1 MAEIFN
7 RGLWEKKLFFFFSP
21 LFRGRGRR
29 PMHRAK
35 ERDPPSRGGVWENWQ
50 MVLNARLTK
59 EKTNC
64 CERRERV
71 FEAEGGGK
79 PLEKAGKGKKG

>member
-1 MAEIFN
+1 
-7 RGLWEKKLFFFFSP
+7 
-21 LFRGRGRR
+21 
-29 PMHRAK
+29 MHRAK
-35 ERDPPSRGGVWENWQ
+35 ERNPPSRGGVWENWQ

-79 PLEKAGKGKKG
+79 PLEKAGKGKKVEQEKMGIFSALVCGSRGRGAG